1 MSFDLS
7 IVAYGAPIFAEGM
20 LNTVFFCV
28 ISIAIA
34 VVCGFGIALGRLS
47 NRRAIGLPA
56 AALVQIVRN
65 TPFLVQ
71 VYLLYYALPAIGV
84 RLGATWAGIIALSTY
99 ASGYFAEAIRGAILS
114 VPRGQMDTAQ
124 ALGLTRFGAMR
135 LVVVPQ
141 MMRYLL
147 PALTNQMIGIVK
159 DSAVLSVI
167 TTPEL
172 TMAAQQVLGETFAPV
187 ESYAMVALLYWLF
200 TGLLAAGMGRLERR
214 FLVPGT
220 RQSWANE

>member
-1 MSFDLS
+1 MTFDLS
-7 IVAYGAPIFAEGM
+7 VVRFGAPIFAEGL
-20 LNTVFFCV
+20 LNTVFFCL
-28 ISIAIA
+28 ISIGVAL
-34 VVCGFGIALGRLS
+34 VCGSGIALARLS
-47 NRRAIGLPA
+47 DRKAINHPA
-56 AALVQIVRN
+56 WALVQIVRN

-71 VYLLYYALPAIGV
+71 VYLLYFALPSIGL

-114 VPRGQMDTAQ
+114 VPRGQMDSAQ
-124 ALGLTRFGAMR
+124 ALGLPHLRAMR
-135 LVVVPQ
+135 LVVAPQ
-141 MMRYLL
+141 MMRYLV

-187 ESYAMVALLYWLF
+187 ESYAVVALLYWLL
-200 TGLLAAGMGRLERR
+200 TSMIAAGMGRLERR
-214 FLVPGT
+214 FLIPGT
-220 RQSWANE
+220 RST